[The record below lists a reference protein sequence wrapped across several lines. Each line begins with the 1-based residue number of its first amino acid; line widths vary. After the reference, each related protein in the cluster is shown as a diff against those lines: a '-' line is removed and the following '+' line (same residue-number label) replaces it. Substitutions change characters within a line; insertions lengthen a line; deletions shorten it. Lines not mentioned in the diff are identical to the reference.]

1 LYAGFGPSV
10 LTRSIVENIP
20 FRAIHGF
27 SIDSGLALDLESNG
41 IKQFVDL
48 SVRTQHLKVDES
60 PEWFSNLQVGLKSPY
75 MKFEPAENRTL
86 LQV

>member
-1 LYAGFGPSV
+1 M
-10 LTRSIVENIP
+10 TRSIVENIP

-48 SVRTQHLKVDES
+48 SVRTQHLKVDL
-60 PEWFSNLQVGLKSPY
+60 SNEHAL
-75 MKFEPAENRTL
+75 TL
-86 LQV
+86 LGKMKDRLKQMRDYTMSVYA